1 MKYTRSM
8 TQPMTTIKVPR
19 DLRARI
25 SREAAAQGTTAG
37 GLISALLDDH
47 EKRARLLAVGRAYA
61 SIDDA
66 YVAEVDLWDT
76 VAADGLDE

>member
-1 MKYTRSM
+1 M
-8 TQPMTTIKVPR
+8 TQPMTTIKVPK

-25 SREAAAQGTTAG
+25 SRDAAAQGTTAA
-37 GLISALLDDH
+37 GLIATLLDDH

-76 VAADGLDE
+76 VAADGLNE